1 METAA
6 DIDTDAAAMSRLT
19 AGEDMALTELMHRW
33 QDRVASFLL
42 RMTGNHAIAG
52 DLAQETFVR
61 LYQSR
66 MRYQPSASFS
76 SYIFSIAANL
86 ARNHH
91 RWSARHPADP
101 MHELQNGGKEPA
113 SEDSTPDE
121 VLARG
126 ETALAVQRAVQDLP
140 PDLRE
145 TLVLFTYHD
154 LGYHEIADVVGCST
168 KAVETRLYRARHI
181 LKEALQYL
189 APKSALP

>member
-1 METAA
+1 METGA
-6 DIDTDAAAMSRLT
+6 DTDASAMSRLA

-42 RMTGNHAIAG
+42 RMTGSHATAG

-61 LYQSR
+61 LYQNR
-66 MRYQPSASFS
+66 TRYKPSASFS

-101 MHELQNGGKEPA
+101 IHELQKDGKEPTID
-113 SEDSTPDE
+113 DSSPDE
-121 VLARG
+121 ALARS
-126 ETALAVQRAVQDLP
+126 ETADAVQRAVQDLP

-154 LGYHEIADVVGCST
+154 LGYHEIASAVGCSR
-168 KAVETRLYRARHI
+168 KAVETRLYRARQT
-181 LKEALQYL
+181 LKEKLQHL
-189 APKSALP
+189 ASSPVSS